1 MYRTLPPKNSFGVR
15 TTFQKVTKRSS
26 KPRYIQTV
34 VKTMP
39 RKSSRGRKKTPSR
52 VLEML
57 EEDEEIHHEIVN
69 HDVYTHTVSS
79 IEEDVA
85 FRHSNI
91 EQDVRRWHHE
101 HELPVRKRGKSK
113 SKKKN
118 TKVAKESDLSSGK
131 KKGRVPRSSV
141 AKALRKQE
149 LPNENILAKEEKL
162 KNSTRADS
170 SRIQSFRGEFDDP
183 ILHLYMVL
191 LIPALLYACVRY
203 FLGGFTSL

>member
-1 MYRTLPPKNSFGVR
+1 MYTIPPTLGKGA
-15 TTFQKVTKRSS
+15 S
-26 KPRYIQTV
+26 KPRYIQTA
-34 VKTMP
+34 VKIMP

-69 HDVYTHTVSS
+69 HDVFTHTVSS

-113 SKKKN
+113 SKKK
-118 TKVAKESDLSSGK
+118 TLKAAKESDLSSGK
-131 KKGRVPRSSV
+131 NKGRTPTSSE
-141 AKALRKQE
+141 AKAFRRQE
-149 LPNENILAKEEKL
+149 LKIENVVKEEQL
-162 KNSTRADS
+162 KISKHANS
-170 SRIQSFRGEFDDP
+170 SRMQSLRGEFDDP

-191 LIPALLYACVRY
+191 LISALLYACVRY
-203 FLGGFTSL
+203 FLGEVKSL